1 MIQADK
7 KPGILVSF
15 QDTVTGLTPLHLAA
29 MRGEPLVLRTILERG
44 GLQLAEIPDAQGRT
58 PLTLAAP
65 TAKAF
70 LQEASLDCLTQFVYL
85 LRHSVALRLHG
96 PKVSGSI

>member
-29 MRGEPLVLRTILERG
+29 MRGETIVLRTILERG
-44 GLQLAEIPDAQGRT
+44 GLQLADIVDGQGRT
-58 PLTLAAP
+58 PLSLAAP
-65 TAKAF
+65 TGKAF
-70 LQEASLDCLTQFVYL
+70 LQEVSLVYL
-85 LRHSVALRLHG
+85 L
-96 PKVSGSI
+96 PYK